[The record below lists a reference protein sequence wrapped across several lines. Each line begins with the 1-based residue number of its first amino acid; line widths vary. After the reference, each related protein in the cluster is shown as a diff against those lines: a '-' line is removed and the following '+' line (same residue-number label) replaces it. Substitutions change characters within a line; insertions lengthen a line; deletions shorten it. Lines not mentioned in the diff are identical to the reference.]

1 MYIRGFVQ
9 NLFRRLGWDVRR
21 VGYPSSEEVLLK
33 QFLTVAHPNVVF
45 DVGANVGQYGLS
57 LRKCGF
63 EGRIVSFEAVAS
75 VHARLSAVAAR
86 DHDWLVAPCCALG
99 RTTGESNINVAANS
113 VSSSLLSMRDAH
125 LQTSPDSAYVARE
138 AVRVERLDDVAQPLL
153 PEDGRLLL
161 QESGC
166 HPGLR
171 GRVGPGRRWRTTSAS
186 KRVSAVQLELSVVP
200 LYQGAPDLRRMLE
213 LCENLGFRLHGLIP
227 GFFEEKTGRLL
238 QMVAGFFLRGWRLNL
253 RPGDVHGR
261 CAGVPN

>member
-9 NLFRRLGWDVRR
+9 SLFRRLGWDVRR

-33 QFLTVAHPNVVF
+33 QFLTVARPNVVF

-63 EGRIVSFEAVAS
+63 DGRIVSFEAIAS
-75 VHARLSAVAAR
+75 VHARLSILAAR

-113 VSSSLLSMRDAH
+113 VSSSLLPMRDAH
-125 LQTSPDSAYVARE
+125 LQASLDSAYVARE
-138 AVRVERLDDVAQPLL
+138 AVRVERLDDVAEPLL
-153 PEDGRLLL
+153 PKDGRLLL
-161 QESGC
+161 KVDTQGYEEEVLAGAE
-166 HPGLR
+166 LLL
-171 GRVGPGRRWRTTSAS
+171 
-186 KRVSAVQLELSVVP
+186 KRVSAMQLELSVDP

-238 QMVAGFFLRGWRLNL
+238 QMDGLFLRDGA
-253 RPGDVHGR
+253 V
-261 CAGVPN
+261 

>member
-1 MYIRGFVQ
+1 MYVRGFVQ
-9 NLFRRLGWDVRR
+9 NLFQRLGWDVRR

-33 QFLTVAHPNVVF
+33 QFLTVACPNVIF

-63 EGRIVSFEAVAS
+63 EGRLISFEAVAS

-99 RTTGESNINVAANS
+99 RMTGESYINVAANS
-113 VSSSLLSMRDAH
+113 VSSSLLPMRDTH
-125 LQTSPDSAYVARE
+125 LQASPDSAYVARE
-138 AVRVERLDDVAQPLL
+138 AVRVERLDDVAQTLL

-161 QESGC
+161 KVDTQGYEEDVLAGAE
-166 HPGLR
+166 LLLE
-171 GRVGPGRRWRTTSAS
+171 
-186 KRVSAVQLELSVVP
+186 RVSAMQLELSVVP
-200 LYQGAPDLRRMLE
+200 LYHGAPDLRHMLE

-238 QMVAGFFLRGWRLNL
+238 QMDGLFLKDGA
-253 RPGDVHGR
+253 V
-261 CAGVPN
+261 